1 MIFSF
6 FNIHF
11 HFFNPFFLKKNKLC
25 CDLDLNVRNGAE
37 LLDRLLKDTVTE
49 NSSNEK
55 FDINVFMQLLRERIY
70 VKNSYV
76 RQFLV
81 SWLKV
86 LDSEPN
92 INLISHVADLLDG
105 LFQILDDNNPEIKRM
120 CEILLG
126 DLLKEIVDPKMDQSK
141 YDAMINIIIVHCANR
156 EGIIHFILESNY
168 FINHFYVT

>member
-1 MIFSF
+1 MKEAQKYRSDLVPSVLACFSDPDSRVRYYACESLYNIVKVLRASVLIYFNEIFDG
-6 FNIHF
+6 
-11 HFFNPFFLKKNKLC
+11 LCKLC

-49 NSSNEK
+49 NSGNER
-55 FDINVFMQLLRERIY
+55 FDIIVFMQLLRERIY

-92 INLISHVADLLDG
+92 IYVATHISDLLDG
-105 LFQILDDNNPEIKRM
+105 LFQILDDANAEIK
-120 CEILLG
+120 
-126 DLLKEIVDPKMDQSK
+126 KMF
-141 YDAMINIIIVHCANR
+141 
-156 EGIIHFILESNY
+156 GIIFIDQLY
-168 FINHFYVT
+168 